1 MQIKERA
8 VGGKGR
14 EEERRK
20 ERERRKEKT
29 GDWGCQRPSR
39 VRKHPGHTETMTSPR
54 PGLKK
59 TQVASSLRNVGLP
72 KIFLRCIWIT
82 QNRPSCYQVA
92 LCDVCCSRWLYYSR
106 TLVDCL
112 IACLHWVKLDWSL
125 FFVLDWFL
133 FCWLPSW
140 GGTFF
145 SSLIKIASNVENF
158 KFLRLILCVSCA
170 VYPQT
175 LLNCTS

>member
-1 MQIKERA
+1 MQKKERA

-14 EEERRK
+14 EEERRG

-72 KIFLRCIWIT
+72 KIFLCCI
-82 QNRPSCYQVA
+82 
-92 LCDVCCSRWLYYSR
+92 
-106 TLVDCL
+106 
-112 IACLHWVKLDWSL
+112 
-125 FFVLDWFL
+125 
-133 FCWLPSW
+133 
-140 GGTFF
+140 
-145 SSLIKIASNVENF
+145 
-158 KFLRLILCVSCA
+158 
-170 VYPQT
+170 
-175 LLNCTS
+175 